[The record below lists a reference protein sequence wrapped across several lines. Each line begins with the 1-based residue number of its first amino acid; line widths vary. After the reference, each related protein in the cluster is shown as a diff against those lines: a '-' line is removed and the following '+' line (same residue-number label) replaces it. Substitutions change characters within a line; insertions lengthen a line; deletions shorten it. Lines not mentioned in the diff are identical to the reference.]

1 MDGVKRLVLTALAGL
16 IVAGGVFAG
25 GGSDKGGSGGAANGS
40 KTYEINIAHIVNED
54 NIWHKASLFFKKE
67 AESRSEGRIKVN
79 IYPNSQLGTEM
90 DAVNSIIT
98 DGGTD
103 ITLTGESMQS
113 VIPEMGVLGVPYLLT
128 SSELLNKVAAGPVGK
143 QLEDLLLKNANMR
156 VLGYFERGPRNVT
169 SNKPIRSP
177 SDMNGF
183 VIRVSASPI
192 TVATWEAVGAKPVP
206 MAFAEVFT
214 ALQQKTI
221 DGQENPLAMIKT
233 GNFNEVQRFLNK
245 TEHLRT
251 WIYFVLSETK
261 FQSLPKDLQDLVIDA
276 GKKTQAYEHELFL
289 KDEAELEQYLSQNGM
304 TIVSDVDQAA
314 FVRQASAGV
323 EKVLPPK
330 IKPLYDQIKAMQ

>member
-1 MDGVKRLVLTALAGL
+1 MTIVKKLVLTALAGC
-16 IVAGGVFAG
+16 IITTGVFAA
-25 GGSDKGGSGGAANGS
+25 GGSDKGGAGDKSF
-40 KTYEINIAHIVNED
+40 ELNIAHIVNED
-54 NIWHKASLFFKKE
+54 NIWHKACLFFKNE
-67 AESRSEGRIKVN
+67 VESGSGGRIKVN

-90 DAVNSIIT
+90 DVVNSIIT

-128 SSELLNKVAAGPVGK
+128 SSELLNKAAAGPVGK

-177 SDMNGF
+177 ADMSGF

-233 GNFNEVQRFLNK
+233 GNFNEVQRYLNK

-251 WIYFVLSETK
+251 WIYFVLSETT
-261 FQSLPKDLQDLVIDA
+261 FQSLPGDLQDLVIEA

-289 KDEAELEQYLSQNGM
+289 KDEAELERYLSQNGM

-323 EKVLPPK
+323 EKVLPAK
-330 IKPLYDQIKAMQ
+330 IKPLYDQIRAMR